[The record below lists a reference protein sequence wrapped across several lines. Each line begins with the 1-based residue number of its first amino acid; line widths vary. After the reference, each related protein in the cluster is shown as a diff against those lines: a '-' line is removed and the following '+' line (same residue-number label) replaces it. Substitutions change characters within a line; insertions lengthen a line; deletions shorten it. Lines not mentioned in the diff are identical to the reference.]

1 MKAERRGRRARKSA
15 REDTSAPSRIEPVKG
30 GQFRPLSDSDIEK
43 IHEAALTILEEIG
56 MGGVPDE
63 LARAAKDGGLPLSED
78 GRLRFP
84 RVWIKEMLTWLP
96 KEVTL
101 CGRTPDRDIRLGVG
115 ETHYATGGMAVRM
128 VDIDSGDWRPSSLRD
143 LYDCARLVDHLP
155 NIQVFNRTCVPSEI
169 TDLRAFDLSIAY
181 ACAAGTTKPL
191 GIGFNLP
198 EHVGECIELF
208 DMILGGEG
216 KFAERPF
223 ATCNTCAVVPPMMY
237 GEDNTVVA
245 MEAARLDFPVK
256 MTNAAQAGATA
267 PAALAGTLA
276 QTVAESLAG
285 FAMVQLAKKGA
296 PVIWAN
302 WPFVSDLR
310 TGAFSGG
317 GGEIAVLNAA
327 SAQIARW
334 YGVPNSVSGGM
345 TDAKTMDAQYGY
357 EKGMTDLAAG
367 LAGADVIYESS
378 GMIGSIVGCALEAY
392 VIDDEMLGSIRQVI
406 RGIEITDASLSV
418 DVIRDVCLNG
428 PGHFL
433 GHAQT
438 LDLMN
443 TAYEYPALASREPA
457 DAWVEAGQPD
467 LREKAKM
474 RTREILESAPH
485 CVSPELDRQI
495 RRRFPIIV
503 DPLK

>member
-1 MKAERRGRRARKSA
+1 
-15 REDTSAPSRIEPVKG
+15 
-30 GQFRPLSDSDIEK
+30 
-43 IHEAALTILEEIG
+43 
-56 MGGVPDE
+56 
-63 LARAAKDGGLPLSED
+63 
-78 GRLRFP
+78 
-84 RVWIKEMLTWLP
+84 
-96 KEVTL
+96 
-101 CGRTPDRDIRLGVG
+101 
-115 ETHYATGGMAVRM
+115 
-128 VDIDSGDWRPSSLRD
+128 
-143 LYDCARLVDHLP
+143 
-155 NIQVFNRTCVPSEI
+155 
-169 TDLRAFDLSIAY
+169 
-181 ACAAGTTKPL
+181 
-191 GIGFNLP
+191 
-198 EHVGECIELF
+198 
-208 DMILGGEG
+208 
-216 KFAERPF
+216 
-223 ATCNTCAVVPPMMY
+223 MMY
-237 GEDNTVVA
+237 GEDNTVIA
-245 MEAARLDFPVK
+245 MEAARLGFPVK

-285 FAMVQLAKKGA
+285 IAMVQLAKKGA

-334 YGVPNSVSGGM
+334 YGLPNSVSGGM

-367 LAGADVIYESS
+367 LAGADVVYEST

-392 VIDDEMLGSIRQVI
+392 VIDDEILGSIRQVI
-406 RGIEITDASLSV
+406 RGIEITDDSLSV

-443 TAYEYPALASREPA
+443 SAYEYPALASREPA
-457 DAWVEAGQPD
+457 DAWVEAYQFPTVDSVTIPYALMVRLCCICCAKIVHATQNPRIPRSGCRFDLWNPAFQP
-467 LREKAKM
+467 
-474 RTREILESAPH
+474 
-485 CVSPELDRQI
+485 
-495 RRRFPIIV
+495 
-503 DPLK
+503 

>member
-15 REDTSAPSRIEPVKG
+15 REDTSAPARVEPVRG
-30 GQFRPLSDSDIEK
+30 GQFCPLSDGDIQK
-43 IHEAALTILEEIG
+43 IHDAALTVLEEIG

-63 LARAAKDGGLPLSED
+63 LARAAKEGGVPVSED

-84 RVWIKEMLTWLP
+84 RAWVKKMLSRVP

-101 CGRTPDRDIRLGVG
+101 CGRTRDKDAHLGVG
-115 ETHYATGGMAVRM
+115 QTHYATGGMAVRM
-128 VDIDSGDWRPSSLRD
+128 VDIDSGEWRPSSLRD
-143 LYDCARLVDHLP
+143 LYDCARLVEHLP
-155 NIQVFNRTCVPSEI
+155 NIHVFNRTCVPSEI

-181 ACAAGTTKPL
+181 ACATGTTKPL

-198 EHVGECIELF
+198 EHVGECIEMF

-245 MEAARLDFPVK
+245 MEAARLGFPVK

-285 FAMVQLAKKGA
+285 IAMVQLAKKGA

-334 YGVPNSVSGGM
+334 YGLPNSVSGGM

-367 LAGADVIYESS
+367 LAGADVVYEST

-406 RGIEITDASLSV
+406 RGIEITDDSLSV

-443 TAYEYPALASREPA
+443 SAYEYPALASREPA
-457 DAWVEAGQPD
+457 DAWVEAGGPD
-467 LREKAKM
+467 LREKAKT
-474 RTREILESAPH
+474 RTRDILSVATR
-485 CVSPELDRQI
+485 CISDELDQQI
-495 RRRFPIIV
+495 RRRFPIIT
-503 DPLK
+503 DTMQ